1 MGDDLVA
8 FGVTVDFEVFVV
20 SDETPHVVKA

>member
-8 FGVTVDFEVFVV
+8 FGVTVDFEALVV